1 MQLCDKPVPPEDT
14 IKLRPKRYGDQLVNF
29 DEIPEWVSY
38 WYDVFFDCLFQ
49 CAHLGFVHP
58 IAESSCADTKIIPCR
73 LPFIH
78 KNAVFGVIFV
88 RERNVTALIMKVD
101 RHISGMFITCILF

>member
-1 MQLCDKPVPPEDT
+1 MPTRKS
-14 IKLRPKRYGDQLVNF
+14 YLV
-29 DEIPEWVSY
+29 
-38 WYDVFFDCLFQ
+38 
-49 CAHLGFVHP
+49 G
-58 IAESSCADTKIIPCR
+58 

-88 RERNVTALIMKVD
+88 REGNVTALIMKVD